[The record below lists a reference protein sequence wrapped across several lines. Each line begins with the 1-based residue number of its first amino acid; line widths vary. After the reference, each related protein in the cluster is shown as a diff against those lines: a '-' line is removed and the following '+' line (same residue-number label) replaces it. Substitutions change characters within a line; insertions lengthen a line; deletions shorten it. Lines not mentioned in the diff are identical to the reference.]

1 MHGTGRRNDKFI
13 MTQISK
19 ENSNLPPVEWN
30 DTTADY
36 PRDRCLHELFEAQ
49 VAATPDRIAV
59 VCGND
64 ALTYRELD
72 ERASRLAGHMCA
84 LGIGP
89 DVLTAICLD
98 RSVEMVVA
106 VIGVLKSGG
115 AYVPI
120 DPAYPVDRIA
130 FMLEDAGVRAIVS
143 RRSLAKAISLPTTPV
158 VLIDELTPVVDPPPP
173 CHPPTPG
180 NLAYVRYTSGSSGKP
195 KGVQIE
201 HRAIVNF
208 ITSMQR
214 TPGMS
219 DSDVLLSVTTL
230 SFDISELEIHLPLI
244 TGACVVISTWE
255 AANSGKALIALI
267 ASRGVTLMQATPAT
281 WRLMLEAGWAGTPG
295 LKVLCG
301 GEALSSD
308 LARQLVPCCAELWNM
323 YGPTETTVWST
334 CCRITDPDDI
344 SIGRPIAN
352 TEVHIVDAKQQPLQV
367 GEEGELLIGGDGV
380 ARGYL
385 DRPELTEEKF
395 IPHPHKPGQRLYKT
409 GDLARFRDD
418 GAIDCLG
425 RLDFQVKIQG
435 FRIEPGEIEAVLATH
450 PGVRQAVVVAQE
462 EASGDKRLVAYVT
475 TSEGK
480 TPGVSELRALVQ
492 DRLPPHMVPTAFV
505 PLAEIPLTPNGK
517 VDRKALPKP
526 TRQRPALGRDFI
538 APDSPLEKQMAALWS
553 ELLNIEP
560 VGIDDSFFEL
570 GGTSLQAV
578 RLASAWQSRTGREL
592 PLVKIFQYPTVAG
605 VVAWLENRNDA
616 GGFVAEQERR
626 ASCTRSAAGRQP
638 HIAIIGM
645 AGRFPGADDLETLW
659 RNLCAGVESISVF
672 SREELGV
679 GIDEAMRHDPD
690 YVPARGII
698 EGIEM
703 FDAAFFGIGALE
715 ASVMDPQQR
724 VFLELAYAALEN
736 AGYDPERCPGPVGV
750 YAGVGDSHYYAV
762 NLLGHSKLLSRAGRL
777 AVEYGNE
784 KDYIALRVAYLLNL
798 TGPAVSSN
806 TACSTTLLSVDQA
819 VRGLA
824 SFECDMALAGGID
837 ISIPQKSGFF
847 YEEGGTFSRDGHC
860 RPFDAEASGTMF
872 CDGAGIVVL
881 KRLDDAIVA
890 GDTIYAVIRGTA
902 KNNNGAR
909 TASFLAPSVEG
920 QAEVIAMAQ
929 ANADVPVETI
939 GYIEAHG
946 TGTPV
951 GDPIEVEA
959 LNKVFNAKTTK
970 RQFCYLGSIKGNIGH
985 PTNAAGIAG
994 VIKAALVLHREE
1006 IPPTLHFRKANPK
1019 IDFENSCFQ
1028 VADRL
1033 LPFPRI
1039 DTPRRVA
1046 VSCFGFGGTNV
1057 HAILEEA
1064 PLPMPPGPSRPLH
1077 LVAVSART
1085 STALESYAGALAGY
1099 FEESKAS
1106 DFADA
1111 AATLLR
1117 GRRQWPHRRFVVA
1130 GAASEATALLRKPNP
1145 LRSATRHCTR
1155 RDSPVVFLFG
1165 GQGTQY
1171 VNMGQELYQTEPLFR
1186 ATLDECCELLRPHLE
1201 CDLRTILYPAK
1212 QDEETARESLRNTFY
1227 TQPAIFTI
1235 EYSLA
1240 VWWRSLGVEPATMVG
1255 HSIGEFVAA
1264 TIAGVF
1270 TLPDVLRLVA
1280 TRGRLMQSMPAGAM
1294 LSVRASADEIQ
1305 PLLPP
1310 AVELAAINSPTLC
1323 VVSGPTELVASMQPT
1338 FEARGWVCRELFT
1351 SHAFHS
1357 HMMEPMLE
1365 PLLRE
1370 LASIKLQAPVRPLMS
1385 TVTGEPMTPEQAC
1398 DPEYWARQARM
1409 TVRFSATVKWLLDH
1423 GHDLFLECGARA
1435 TMSTLTRQHALG
1447 QPVTAIASMGESNE
1461 ANAESATLLFALGS
1475 LWLQGVTIDWE
1486 AFYAHE
1492 ERRRITLPTYPFERL
1507 RHWVEPVAATPGKL
1521 EPSAPSAT
1529 DPTAALIPVQV
1540 EMTQQTDTQLTT
1552 SAKCRVD
1559 MVRDKLSEIIGEII
1573 GLNPAAIDVGVT
1585 FFELGLDSLALV
1597 QVTSALRNELK
1608 VKVNFSQLM
1617 EEFPSIAML
1626 AEYLETKLPADSF
1639 RAEPAAVSV
1648 PSSGTIPG
1656 EPGPAVADLW
1666 RVVEEHGRMIALLA
1680 NQMENRTAQPQC
1692 VAAGSEAVCTPPST
1706 GAVSAVPCEIELPT
1720 TVPQRGIFLS
1730 SRLSDN
1736 LSASYNESI
1745 TIHLTGRIDLARL
1758 TGAIRSLVERHDALR
1773 ARFDETGR
1781 SMSLLP
1787 VQDVSVDVV
1796 DLSGLDAND
1805 REHQLESLTAEE
1817 TARPFPLPAG
1827 PLFRARVFLLDATRA
1842 DVVLTGHHVICD
1854 GWSLDV
1860 LIHDMCAY
1868 YSAELEGKPAALQ
1881 PVISYG
1887 EYVQKCATRAAS
1899 AEFRSARQYYE
1910 ARFAEMFP
1918 VLVLPTVGERSG
1930 GRRFACLR
1938 EEVVVP
1944 PSVVKSLRAFCMH
1957 NKCGLIALV
1966 LAAYS
1971 IFLSRISGQRRFVIA
1986 LPTAEQPVLDQPH
1999 LVGHCV
2005 SMLPF
2010 EVNIQPNETAAD
2022 FLSGV
2027 QRQLSHA
2034 YDYSAYTLTHLIQRL
2049 RPAAPH
2055 VGIRPV
2061 SVGLTSLK
2069 KWRLSD
2075 LPQKGFTID
2084 FDVTPR
2090 QFESF
2095 EFYLMALERED
2106 ELMFRCNF
2114 DRDLFDKA
2122 TVAGWMHEFA
2132 LLLSTLPE
2140 NSAMLLES
2148 LVMPA
2153 IAPSAPSPNVNYIL
2167 AADCSEPEP
2176 GVLTEPESAA
2186 VQGNGTAPTLNAII
2200 HIWQEVLGTSQVG
2213 PDDNFFDLGG
2223 QSLLALTLAIK
2234 VQKIFGVTY
2243 PLAALLKAP
2252 TPRLT
2257 LTMLQDNDLSTS
2269 FRYVVPI
2276 AKGGNLT
2283 PVFLFHSH
2291 GGNVLEYY
2299 RLATLLGIDRSVYAI
2314 QCQGVDGGEL
2324 PPPSIEKMVQAYLD
2338 EIRVVQPNGPYVLAG
2353 YCFGGLLALEAA
2365 RQLGACGQETGLV
2378 VMINAATADYPRRKV
2393 RGASG
2398 LQRMAWRV
2406 GDRLAL
2412 ERSGL
2417 VGKSLQDKFSQ
2428 LRGRTGRIIDL
2439 MRVRAERI
2447 AARVF
2452 SLFGRKPTK
2461 HSFVFHLEEVGANND
2476 LAWFHYVPQ
2485 PYRGKVLFFVAE
2497 RQAREVEP
2505 DWMLGWRGVLTG
2517 NVLHH
2522 VVQGFRQHLLDEP
2535 AVFQIAAKI
2544 KDTLADSDLGII
2556 AGPRSCNS
2564 VLSGELAVQHYDEQ
2578 GNQIN
2583 CTAFTGVARVK
2594 QLRINQNEKYLQ

>member
-1 MHGTGRRNDKFI
+1 
-13 MTQISK
+13 MTLD
-19 ENSNLPPVEWN
+19 ELNN
-30 DTTADY
+30 TAADY

-49 VAATPDRIAV
+49 AAAWPDRIAV
-59 VCGND
+59 VCGDD

-72 ERASRLAGHMCA
+72 ERAARLAGRLVA

-106 VIGVLKSGG
+106 VMGVLKSGG

-120 DPAYPVDRIA
+120 DPAYPADRIA
-130 FMLEDAGVRAIVS
+130 FMLEDAAVKAIVS
-143 RRSLAKAISLPTTPV
+143 RHSLATTLSSPATPV
-158 VLIDELTPVVDPPPP
+158 VMIDELAPVVDPPPLYR
-173 CHPPTPG
+173 PPTPG
-180 NLAYVRYTSGSSGKP
+180 NLAYVRYTSGSTGKP

-208 ITSMQR
+208 ITSMR
-214 TPGMS
+214 KTPGLS
-219 DSDVLLSVTTL
+219 ESDVLLSVTTL
-230 SFDISELEIHLPLI
+230 SFDISELEIHLPLT
-244 TGACVVISTWE
+244 TGACVVISTLE
-255 AANSGKALIALI
+255 TVTSGSALIALI
-267 ASRGVTLMQATPAT
+267 ARHGVTVMQATPAT
-281 WRLMLEAGWAGTPG
+281 WRLMLEAGWAGTPE

-301 GEALSSD
+301 GESWGSD
-308 LARQLVPCCAELWNM
+308 LARQLVPRCAELWNM

-334 CCRITDPDDI
+334 CCRITDPTDI
-344 SIGRPIAN
+344 NIGRPIAN
-352 TEVHIVDAKQQPLQV
+352 TEVHIFDAHQQPLAV
-367 GEEGELLIGGDGV
+367 GGEGELLIGGDSV

-385 DRPELTEEKF
+385 NRPELTAEKF
-395 IPHPHKPGQRLYKT
+395 IPHPSKPGQRLYRT
-409 GDLARFRDD
+409 GDLARFRPD

-425 RLDFQVKIQG
+425 RLDFQIKVQG
-435 FRIEPGEIEAVLATH
+435 IRIEPGEIEAVLATH
-450 PGVRQAVVVAQE
+450 PAVRQAVVVARE
-462 EASGDKRLVAYVT
+462 DASGDKRLVAYFT
-475 TSEGK
+475 TAEGK
-480 TPGVSELRALVQ
+480 TPSVSELRALVQ
-492 DRLPPHMVPTAFV
+492 DRLPAYMVPAAFV
-505 PLAEIPLTPNGK
+505 PLAKIPLTPNGK
-517 VDRKALPKP
+517 VDSKALPKP
-526 TRQRPALGRDFI
+526 THQRPALGRDFI
-538 APDSPLEKQMAALWS
+538 APNSLMEKQMAALWS
-553 ELLNIEP
+553 EVLGIEP

-578 RLASAWQSRTGREL
+578 RLASAWQSRYGSEL

-616 GGFVAEQERR
+616 SGFLAEQERR
-626 ASCTRSAAGRQP
+626 ALRSRSAAGGGGRQP

-645 AGRFPGADDLETLW
+645 AGRFPGAGDLETLW

-679 GIDEAMRHDPD
+679 GIDEALRYDSD

-698 EGIEM
+698 DGVEM

-736 AGYDPERCPGPVGV
+736 AGYDPDRCPGTVGV
-750 YAGVGDSHYYAV
+750 YAGAGDNHYYAV
-762 NLLGHSKLLSRAGRL
+762 NLLGHPQLLARAGRL

-784 KDYIALRVAYLLNL
+784 KDYIALRTAYLLNL

-806 TACSTTLLSVDQA
+806 TACSTTLLTVDQA
-819 VRGLA
+819 ARGLA

-837 ISIPQKSGFF
+837 IAVPQKSGFF

-860 RPFDAEASGTMF
+860 RPFDTEATGTMF

-881 KRLDDAIVA
+881 KRLEDAIAA

-920 QAEVIAMAQ
+920 QAEVVAMAQ

-951 GDPIEVEA
+951 GDPIEIEA
-959 LNKVFNAKTTK
+959 LNMVFNAKTAK

-1019 IDFENSCFQ
+1019 IDFENSCFK

-1033 LPFPRI
+1033 IPFPRMA
-1039 DTPRRVA
+1039 TPRRVA
-1046 VSCFGFGGTNV
+1046 ASAFGFGGTNV

-1064 PLPMPPGPSRPLH
+1064 PPPKPSGSSRPMH

-1085 STALESYAGALAGY
+1085 DTALAAYSGALAGY
-1099 FEESKAS
+1099 FEGSQAS

-1117 GRRQWPHRRFVVA
+1117 GRKQWPHRRFVVA
-1130 GAASEATALLRKPNP
+1130 GAAGEAAALLRKPHP
-1145 LRSATRHCTR
+1145 LHSAVRHCTR
-1155 RDSPVVFLFG
+1155 RDPPVVFLFG

-1171 VNMGQELYQTEPLFR
+1171 VNMGQNLYQTEPLFR
-1186 ATLDECCELLRPHLE
+1186 AAVDECCEALRPHLG

-1212 QDEETARESLRNTFY
+1212 DDEETASASLRNTTF

-1235 EYSLA
+1235 EYALS

-1270 TLPDVLRLVA
+1270 TLPDVLRVVA
-1280 TRGRLMQSMPAGAM
+1280 ARGRLMQSMPGGAM

-1310 AVELAAINSPTLC
+1310 EVELAAINSPSLC
-1323 VVSGPTELVASMQPT
+1323 VISGPVERVASVQPI
-1338 FEARGWVCRELFT
+1338 FEARGWVSRELFT

-1365 PLLRE
+1365 PLRRE
-1370 LASIKLQAPVRPLMS
+1370 LAGTPLQAPVRPLMS

-1398 DPEYWARQARM
+1398 DPDYWARQARM
-1409 TVRFSATVKWLLDH
+1409 TVRFSATATWLLDH
-1423 GHDLFLECGARA
+1423 GYDLFLECGPRA

-1447 QPVTAIASMGESNE
+1447 RPVTTIASMGDSNA
-1461 ANAESATLLFALGS
+1461 ANAESAALLFALGS
-1475 LWLQGVTIDWE
+1475 LWLQGTTIDWE

-1492 ERRRITLPTYPFERL
+1492 ERRRIPLPTYPFERQ
-1507 RHWVEPVAATPGKL
+1507 RHWVEPIAAAAGKI
-1521 EPSAPSAT
+1521 EPSALSAAA
-1529 DPTAALIPVQV
+1529 PTSALIPAPRVRTQCATDAVPTAPV
-1540 EMTQQTDTQLTT
+1540 ERRLDRIR
-1552 SAKCRVD
+1552 A
-1559 MVRDKLSEIIGEII
+1559 KLSEIIGHIM
-1573 GLNPAAIDVGVT
+1573 GLNPAAIDIGAT
-1585 FFELGLDSLALV
+1585 FFELGLDSLSLV
-1597 QVTSALRNELK
+1597 QVTNALRNELK
-1608 VKVNFSQLM
+1608 VKVSFSQLM
-1617 EEFPSIAML
+1617 NQFPSIAML
-1626 AEYLETKLPADSF
+1626 TEYLATALPADSF
-1639 RAEPAAVSV
+1639 GAEPVVNAVPPAGSL
-1648 PSSGTIPG
+1648 SGA
-1656 EPGPAVADLW
+1656 PGPAAADLW
-1666 RVVEEHGRMIALLA
+1666 RVVEEQGRMIALLA
-1680 NQMENRTAQPQC
+1680 KQVENRTALPQSAGAVTEALC
-1692 VAAGSEAVCTPPST
+1692 APRPTAAAG
-1706 GAVSAVPCEIELPT
+1706 AVPAEIEFPA

-1736 LSASYNESI
+1736 LSASYNESM

-1758 TGAIRSLVERHDALR
+1758 TSAIRSLVQRHDALR

-1781 SMSLLP
+1781 SMSLPP
-1787 VQDVSVDVV
+1787 VRNVAVDVV
-1796 DLSGLDAND
+1796 DLSGLDANA
-1805 REHQLESLTAEE
+1805 RERQLESLVAEE

-1827 PLFRARVFLLDATRA
+1827 PLFRARVMQLDATRA
-1842 DVVLTGHHVICD
+1842 DVVLTGHHTICD

-1860 LIHDMCAY
+1860 LIHDLCAY
-1868 YSAELEGKPAALQ
+1868 YSAELEGKPAVLK
-1881 PVISYG
+1881 PVMPYG
-1887 EYVQKCATRAAS
+1887 EYVRKCAIRAAS
-1899 AEFRSARQYYE
+1899 SEFHSARQYYE
-1910 ARFAEMFP
+1910 ARFAETFP
-1918 VLVLPTVGERSG
+1918 ALVLPTAGKRSA
-1930 GRRFACLR
+1930 GRRFACQR
-1938 EEVVVP
+1938 EEAVVP
-1944 PSVVKSLRAFCMH
+1944 PSVVQSLRAFGVH
-1957 NKCGLIALV
+1957 HQCGLFSLV

-1971 IFLSRISGQRRFVIA
+1971 IFLARVSGQRRFVIA

-2005 SMLPF
+2005 NMLPF
-2010 EVNIQPNETAAD
+2010 EVNIEPGETVAA
-2022 FLSGV
+2022 FLAGV

-2034 YDYSAYTLTHLIQRL
+2034 YDHSAYTVTHLIQRL

-2061 SVGLTSLK
+2061 SVGLTSIK

-2075 LPQKGFTID
+2075 LPTKGFTID

-2095 EFYLMALERED
+2095 EFYLMAIEQQD
-2106 ELMFRCNF
+2106 ELVLRCNF
-2114 DRDLFDKA
+2114 DCDLFDQA
-2122 TVAGWMHEFA
+2122 TAAGWMQEFA
-2132 LLLSTLPE
+2132 LLLSALPE
-2140 NSAMLLES
+2140 KSAIMLES
-2148 LVMPA
+2148 LVRPT
-2153 IAPSAPSPNVNYIL
+2153 IAPSAPPLGAHYIL
-2167 AADCSEPEP
+2167 AAECSDPE
-2176 GVLTEPESAA
+2176 LDASAAPESPATQTNGAA
-2186 VQGNGTAPTLNAII
+2186 LTLEALIRV
-2200 HIWQEVLGTSQVG
+2200 WQDVLGTNPIG

-2223 QSLLALTLAIK
+2223 QSLLALTLALK
-2234 VQKIFGVTY
+2234 VQKTFGVSY

-2252 TPRLT
+2252 TPRQSLA
-2257 LTMLQDNDLSTS
+2257 LLQESDLSAH

-2276 AKGGNLT
+2276 ARDGNLT

-2299 RLATLLGIDRSVYAI
+2299 RLATLLGSERSVYAI

-2324 PPPSIEKMVQAYLD
+2324 PPPVIEKMVQAYLE
-2338 EIRVVQPNGPYVLAG
+2338 EIRVIQPNGPYVLAG
-2353 YCFGGLLALEAA
+2353 YCFGGLLAIEAA
-2365 RQLGACGQETGLV
+2365 RQLKAAGQETGLI
-2378 VMINAATADYPRRKV
+2378 VMINAATADYPRCKV
-2393 RGASG
+2393 RGPSG
-2398 LQRMAWRV
+2398 LRRMTWRV
-2406 GDRLAL
+2406 GDRLAI
-2412 ERSGL
+2412 EHFNIA
-2417 VGKSLQDKFSQ
+2417 GKPVADKLSK
-2428 LRGRTGRIIDL
+2428 LRARAGRMIDL
-2439 MRVRAERI
+2439 LRVRAERI
-2447 AARVF
+2447 AVRGLALV
-2452 SLFGRKPTK
+2452 GRKMTK
-2461 HSFVFHLEEVGANND
+2461 HSFVFHLEELGLNND
-2476 LAWFHYVPQ
+2476 LAWFRYVPH
-2485 PYRGKVLFFVAE
+2485 PYDGKVLFFVAE
-2497 RQAREVEP
+2497 RQSREVVP
-2505 DWMLGWRGVLTG
+2505 DPMLGWEGLLTG
-2517 NVLHH
+2517 KVLHH

-2535 AVFQIAAKI
+2535 AVFQLAATI
-2544 KDTLADSDLGII
+2544 KDTLADSHL
-2556 AGPRSCNS
+2556 
-2564 VLSGELAVQHYDEQ
+2564 
-2578 GNQIN
+2578 
-2583 CTAFTGVARVK
+2583 
-2594 QLRINQNEKYLQ
+2594 